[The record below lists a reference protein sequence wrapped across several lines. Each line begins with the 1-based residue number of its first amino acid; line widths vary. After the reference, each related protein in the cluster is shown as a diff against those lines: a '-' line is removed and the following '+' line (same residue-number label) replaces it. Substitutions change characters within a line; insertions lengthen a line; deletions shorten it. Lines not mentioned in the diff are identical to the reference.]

1 MSGLQIMLLVIGAAV
16 FVASFVIPDM
26 LAEEDKDGI
35 DIEEKR
41 EEIRAIIDSEMKEA
55 QGKLQDVVD
64 ETVNYA
70 VEKSERSLEK
80 LSNEKIT
87 AVSEFSETVLTDIH
101 KSHQDAM
108 FLYDMLHDKQ
118 KNLHETVMEADKSNA
133 KVLETKNELEYAA
146 KQIEESVAQA
156 GVIPPAPVA
165 TVSPA
170 PAATVAAASL
180 VAAAPANPAAAP
192 VASANAAPAAAAR
205 PASAGAVSPAPA
217 TPTPA
222 FAKPAVNGGASA
234 DASVDGEDLLSQVES
249 VIAAGEKNTMDPA
262 ANFDAESF
270 VEKAK
275 AAGEKPGGR
284 VLEMPVINNVSDGD
298 VNSNNNERIL
308 EMHKQGRSNMAIAK
322 ELGLGVGEVNLVIDL
337 FEVM

>member
-26 LAEEDKDGI
+26 LAEEDKEGI

-146 KQIEESVAQA
+146 RQIEESVAQA

-170 PAATVAAASL
+170 PAATVAAASP
-180 VAAAPANPAAAP
+180 VASAPANPAAAP
-192 VASANAAPAAAAR
+192 VASSNAAPAAAA
-205 PASAGAVSPAPA
+205 
-217 TPTPA
+217 PTPA
-222 FAKPAVNGGASA
+222 FAKPAVSGGSSS
-234 DASVDGEDLLSQVES
+234 DASFDGEDLLSQVES
-249 VIAAGEKNTMDPA
+249 VIAAGEKNDPDPA
-262 ANFDAESF
+262 ANFDADSF

-275 AAGEKPGGR
+275 AASEKPGGR
-284 VLEMPVINNVSDGD
+284 VLEMPVVNNVSDGD

>member
-146 KQIEESVAQA
+146 RQIEESVAQA

-170 PAATVAAASL
+170 PAATVAVASP
-180 VAAAPANPAAAP
+180 VASAPANPAAAP
-192 VASANAAPAAAAR
+192 VASANAAP
-205 PASAGAVSPAPA
+205 

-222 FAKPAVNGGASA
+222 FAKPAVNGGSSI
-234 DASVDGEDLLSQVES
+234 DASFDGEDLLSQVES
-249 VIAAGEKNTMDPA
+249 VIAAGEKNNPDPA
-262 ANFDAESF
+262 ANFDADSF

-275 AAGEKPGGR
+275 AASEKPGGR
-284 VLEMPVINNVSDGD
+284 VLEMPVVNNVSDGD